1 LIAAGII
8 PQISNLGWEVHYDS
22 SLTFLDIPYNPL
34 PVNSPEAAEYAG
46 DKPFKGSTYAAKKEG
61 KAPQFVQRAEDP
73 DIGRMKKPRLVS
85 AVCERVGKQ
94 VGDIA
99 EKGWLPLTL
108 GGDHSLVGLTRASS
122 QESADM
128 KAMGTV
134 AGTKSK
140 YPDACV
146 IWVGHTFRS

>member
-1 LIAAGII
+1 M
-8 PQISNLGWEVHYDS
+8 HYDS

-46 DKPFKGSTYAAKKEG
+46 EKPFKGSTYATQKKEG
-61 KAPQFVQRAEDP
+61 KQFVQRAEDP

-99 EKGWLPLTL
+99 KKGWLPLTL
-108 GGDHSLVGLTRASS
+108 GGDHSLVCCIR
-122 QESADM
+122 E
-128 KAMGTV
+128 
-134 AGTKSK
+134 
-140 YPDACV
+140 CV
-146 IWVGHTFRS
+146 FDTNDLGNGHGSRYQVKVP